1 MHLSLTDLDK
11 ISVGFL
17 IELIEERNI
26 DNDKDEVI
34 EATPEI
40 MKSFF

>member
-1 MHLSLTDLDK
+1 MNLSLSDLDK
-11 ISVGFL
+11 LSVGF
-17 IELIEERNI
+17 IIDLIEERNT